1 MTTTMR
7 LTSLRA
13 HRAMRAHRGVTTTTR
28 AESPQAAQEETRGEN
43 VSSTPAKQPRVRA
56 PVSRYMYP
64 SSPLS
69 NLLAQTSPLT
79 LMQHQIDEMMQMMG
93 DVFGET
99 PMEKML
105 EKFESQAGPGFHRAH
120 VLAPPEMLRIRVGAR
135 RDERPSKTSFR
146 DATRVSE
153 MMTDR
158 TVSNA
163 RASWRSFVR
172 DRDRGDRGTDEIH
185 GELRASGAH
194 D

>member
-1 MTTTMR
+1 MLGARALTTTMR
-7 LTSLRA
+7 LTSFRA

-43 VSSTPAKQPRVRA
+43 ASSTPAKRPRARA

-69 NLLAQTSPLT
+69 NLLVQTSPLT
-79 LMQHQIDEMMQMMG
+79 LMPHAMDEMMQMMG

-99 PMEKML
+99 SMEKML

-135 RDERPSKTSFR
+135 RDERLSKTSFPRR
-146 DATRVSE
+146 DASH
-153 MMTDR
+153 
-158 TVSNA
+158 
-163 RASWRSFVR
+163 
-172 DRDRGDRGTDEIH
+172 RGDD
-185 GELRASGAH
+185 
-194 D
+194 